1 MKVYNLLWGFALG
14 AGIDKCFLTYCDLGK
29 IKDDLIIHSTCINL
43 INLNS
48 DLSSLEEKNVEI
60 LNIKN
65 QLDFSWMNKLKNSLN
80 EINPDILFV
89 HGFNGAIISLFMRL
103 LKGVNIPVVCTY
115 HGFYHAPTFS
125 KKILEPIY
133 NGLSRYVYKSLA
145 KKTICVENM
154 SRNFLIS
161 KGIPESK
168 LVTVYNGLI
177 PLQKF
182 EKIDFKRYNIR
193 QNEVLIIT
201 ASRITEVKGLP
212 YLLKSIAS
220 IKNKSKFP
228 FKYFMIGDGPDLPK
242 LKNMIKQLD
251 IGDCVKCI
259 GYQTNIPAWLEA
271 ADIFALPSL
280 AEYHS
285 IAALEAMRSGTAI
298 VATDVGGNA
307 ESLRHRKDGIL
318 VPPKD
323 VNKFSDALLELI
335 NNKNIRIE
343 YGNSAKI
350 RFDKNFTE
358 QSMKINLVKELLS

>member
-1 MKVYNLLWGFALG
+1 MKIYNLIWGFALG
-14 AGIDKCFLTYCDLGK
+14 AGIDKCFLTYCDLSSVN
-29 IKDDLIIHSTCINL
+29 DSLLVHSTCINL
-43 INLNS
+43 TNLNS
-48 DLSSLEEKNVEI
+48 DLSLLKEKKVEI

-65 QLDFSWMNKLKNSLN
+65 QLDFSWINKLKNSIDEN
-80 EINPDILFV
+80 DPDILFV
-89 HGFNGAIISLFMRL
+89 HGFNGAIVSFFLKF

-115 HGFYHAPTFS
+115 HGFYHAPSFS

-133 NGLSRYVYKSLA
+133 NGLSRYVYRSLA
-145 KKTICVENM
+145 KKTICVENK

-182 EKIDFKRYNIR
+182 EKIDLKRYNIS
-193 QNEVLIIT
+193 QNEVVIIT

-251 IGDCVKCI
+251 IDDCVICV
-259 GYQTNIPAWLEA
+259 GYQNNIL
-271 ADIFALPSL
+271 DNYL
-280 AEYHS
+280 
-285 IAALEAMRSGTAI
+285 
-298 VATDVGGNA
+298 
-307 ESLRHRKDGIL
+307 
-318 VPPKD
+318 
-323 VNKFSDALLELI
+323 
-335 NNKNIRIE
+335 
-343 YGNSAKI
+343 
-350 RFDKNFTE
+350 
-358 QSMKINLVKELLS
+358 